1 MPPERTPSLRVMR
14 MIARAPRV
22 ALIAACALLALA
34 GVRAIVAPLPALP
47 VSRPAP
53 VASADVAIGAF
64 AEAFARAYLSYRGDD
79 LATRQRA
86 LAGFLG
92 TDVDPDAGLQPP
104 STANQRVTWTTTTA
118 VRATAA
124 QRWLVTV
131 AATVGDDD
139 HVRYLSVP
147 VARDRRGALAIDD
160 YPAFVGAPAHATG
173 VAPPDDAEL
182 TDQPLADVAAR
193 ALSNYLRGAR
203 ENLRADLAPGARVT
217 TPSPPLRLD
226 SVEALA
232 WRIPG
237 RLLAATVT
245 ATATDHAGARMR
257 LRFLLTV
264 VRRDRWYLRAV
275 NDPPSQTTTQ
285 GATP

>member
-14 MIARAPRV
+14 MTARAPRV
-22 ALIAACALLALA
+22 VLTVACALLALA
-34 GVRAIVAPLPALP
+34 GVRAIVAPRPAAP

-53 VASADVAIGAF
+53 LASADVAIGAF
-64 AEAFARAYLSYRGDD
+64 AEAFARAYLTYRGDD
-79 LATRQRA
+79 VAARQRS

-92 TDVDPDAGLQPP
+92 ADVDPDAGLQPP
-104 STANQRVTWTTTTA
+104 SPADQRVTWTTTTA
-118 VRATAA
+118 VRAIAA
-124 QRWLVTV
+124 RRWLVTV
-131 AATVGDDD
+131 AVTVGGDG

-147 VARDRRGALAIDD
+147 VARDPRGALAVDD
-160 YPAFVGAPAHATG
+160 YPAVVGAPAHATDL
-173 VAPPDDAEL
+173 VPPDDIEL

-193 ALSNYLRGAR
+193 ALTNYLRGAR

-217 TPSPPLRLD
+217 TPNPTLRLD
-226 SVEALA
+226 GVEALA
-232 WRIPG
+232 WRTPG

-245 ATATDHAGARMR
+245 ATDRAGARMR

-264 VRRDRWYLRAV
+264 ERRDRWYLRAV
-275 NDPPSQTTTQ
+275 NDPTSQTTTP